1 MKKSTL
7 LLFLLSYVFSYGQET
22 IFSETCGSTNVP
34 SPKKVDSFS
43 GWDNAAPITFTRTI
57 TLDGFADVRS
67 TSTFSNHVWFPT
79 GKSSD
84 LIISNIPTASY
95 KNLKLS
101 FDIAASKL
109 TGANA
114 NNLSVYCN
122 ENLLIIPSTTFAST
136 KFIPIA
142 DIELSNAGTMN
153 LKFEYTSIKNTN
165 GYRLNNFK
173 ITGEKE

>member
-122 ENLLIIPSTTFAST
+122 ENLLIIPST